1 MESTVEPKQEDWS
14 LLRDDPKDILVNV
27 PTGALRINNQVTK
40 NKRAVV
46 HSLFKLVLFTSNNT
60 NW

>member
-60 NW
+60 SW